1 MGTTV
6 VGVREAKNRFSE
18 LTADA
23 NRTGSSVTVL
33 KNNKPWV
40 MIVPVDEASR
50 RRAELLE
57 RFHALTALIEGDAER
72 PVWDADVSDRELL
85 GAERVRR
92 FG

>member
-1 MGTTV
+1 MKTV
-6 VGVREAKNRFSE
+6 TVGVREAKNRFSE

-50 RRAELLE
+50 RRAERLE
-57 RFHALTALIEGDAER
+57 RFHALTALIEGGTEN
-72 PVWDADVSDRELL
+72 PVWDADVSDRDLL